1 MLLQF
6 SLAASVGGIFVS
18 LTQDPSQENA
28 KKHGVTAKFNTKFP
42 SREDLQSLTELLAE
56 GRIKAEVDS
65 IFPLNQA
72 DKALEKSEARHG
84 RGRILLM
91 NANSI

>member
-1 MLLQF
+1 L
-6 SLAASVGGIFVS
+6 
-18 LTQDPSQENA
+18 
-28 KKHGVTAKFNTKFP
+28 K
-42 SREDLQSLTELLAE
+42 SLTELLAE
-56 GRIKAEVDS
+56 GTIKAEVDS

-91 NANSI
+91 NTNYI